1 MEVMLIQMSASISGV
16 LRGDG
21 LKWKLFQQMN
31 IMQTLCQILEAE
43 NRYFPGN
50 VRPKTSI
57 WHASPCQNGR
67 RVPQFASATEFRIGR
82 KRRIREKSQA
92 KQGLETRRG
101 RQRVRVS
108 ERGGMG
114 WSHPYS
120 LLFLSHDYSC

>member
-1 MEVMLIQMSASISGV
+1 METVSTNEYNANSVPDSGSGNPV
-16 LRGDG
+16 FSREC
-21 LKWKLFQQMN
+21 K
-31 IMQTLCQILEAE
+31 AE
-43 NRYFPGN
+43 NVNLACLPLPEWQKSPSIRLGN
-50 VRPKTSI
+50 
-57 WHASPCQNGR
+57 
-67 RVPQFASATEFRIGR
+67 RIGR